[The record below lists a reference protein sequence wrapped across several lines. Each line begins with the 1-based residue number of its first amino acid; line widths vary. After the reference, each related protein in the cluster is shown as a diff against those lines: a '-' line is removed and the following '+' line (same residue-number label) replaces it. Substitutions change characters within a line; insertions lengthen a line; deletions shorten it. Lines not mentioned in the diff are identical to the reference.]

1 MTTPTISVIIPSVN
15 RPTLDRAIRSAR
27 WADEIVVVFDA
38 AEPPRHPAGCVVRAT
53 GPDGVWGGPQ
63 RNLGMQI
70 ATGTHFAFM
79 DDDDVYTRDAGA
91 AIRAAVT
98 AEPRRAHIF
107 RQRNRDRIYAGPIV
121 SGEIGTKMFI
131 APREPIGVWTSR
143 YSGDFDFILDT
154 MTRRGDEPVYHQAI
168 IASVRP
174 PTLRRWFEA
183 MVDPA
188 IQKRVAGRTLRRLRR
203 KA

>member
-1 MTTPTISVIIPSVN
+1 MIIPSVD

-27 WADEIVVVFDA
+27 WADEIIVVFDA
-38 AEPPRHPAGCVVRAT
+38 EQPPRHPAGCVVHAT
-53 GPDGVWGGPQ
+53 GPDNAWGGPQ
-63 RNLGMQI
+63 RNLGMAV

-79 DDDDVYTRDAGA
+79 DDDDVYTPVAGP

-98 AEPRRAHIF
+98 AEPDRAHVF

-131 APREPIGVWTSR
+131 TPREPVGTWTNR
-143 YSGDFDFILDT
+143 YSGDFDFIADT
-154 MTRRGDEPVYHQAI
+154 MRRRGDEPVYHQEI

-174 PTLRRWFEA
+174 PTLGRWLRA
-183 MVDPA
+183 IVDPR
-188 IQKRVAGRTLRRLRR
+188 IQRRVAARTIRRFRR
-203 KA
+203 